1 MIPRGYFI
9 VRSAAGQNVPRSVTG
24 KDKDKDKGICL
35 LDNVRKKDFFFLD
48 GFHYLYDPGPG
59 LLGGG
64 GVLNVRAAQDRAIR
78 VLTAGREVYSK

>member
-1 MIPRGYFI
+1 MPLRQCPKE
-9 VRSAAGQNVPRSVTG
+9 R
-24 KDKDKDKGICL
+24 L
-35 LDNVRKKDFFFLD
+35 FFLD